1 MRRTAVFVTLVGLVA
16 GLLGACGGHDDLD
29 TSSPTTRHGRFPAAV
44 VSTTTPSTTPF
55 GVVGKG
61 TTTTTRKAST
71 GTTTGHATTSTS
83 VVAGRVKPAETPLPV
98 ARTGVAGAAYQGVV
112 VVAGGAGSG
121 GGLSVRV
128 DAYDPNSGTWTRG
141 PNLPVAVRDA
151 ALGVLGD
158 DLWLI
163 GGTAMDNGQPVAQ
176 SNTYVFRK
184 GADGWVS
191 GPALHTGR
199 TGVAVA
205 TLGSFL
211 VAVGGETTDGA
222 ILDSVE
228 VLPKGASDWKVTQSM
243 TIPRAFASALAMNG
257 RIYAVGGRNPG
268 APAVNSVE
276 SWRSGTSGWR
286 AESHL
291 DKERALLAGAG
302 SCVAGGENSGGVVAS
317 VECFGTGFWVTQSQ
331 MRVPRSGL
339 AAVVLDGWLH
349 LIGGAGAGAPV
360 TNTHEVI
367 DVSAVPS

>member
-1 MRRTAVFVTLVGLVA
+1 LVGLVA
-16 GLLGACGGHDDLD
+16 GLLGACGGSNDVD
-29 TSSPTTRHGRFPAAV
+29 TSTPTTHRGRFPAAV

-55 GVVGKG
+55 GVVVHP
-61 TTTTTRKAST
+61 TTTTTRKAAT
-71 GTTTGHATTSTS
+71 GTTLAHATTSTS
-83 VVAGRVKPAETPLPV
+83 AVPGRVKPAETPLPV

-128 DAYDPNSGTWTRG
+128 DAFDPKSGTWTRG

-151 ALGVLGD
+151 ALAALGD
-158 DLWLI
+158 DLWLV
-163 GGTAMDNGQPVAQ
+163 GGTAIENGQPVAQ
-176 SNTYVFRK
+176 SNTYVFHP

-191 GPALHTGR
+191 GPALHTAR
-199 TGVAVA
+199 SGVAAA

-211 VAVGGETTDGA
+211 VVLGGESTDGS

-228 VLPKGASDWKVTQSM
+228 VLPKGASNWKVTQPM

-257 RIYAVGGRNPG
+257 RIYAIGGRNPG

-276 SWRSGTSGWR
+276 SWRSGASGWR
-286 AESHL
+286 TESHL
-291 DKERALLAGAG
+291 DKERELLAGAG

-317 VECFGTGFWVTQSQ
+317 VECFATGFWVTQSQ

-349 LIGGAGAGAPV
+349 LIGGASAGTPV

-367 DVSAVPS
+367 DVSAVPG